1 MVQQMGAPVRRFD
14 FLFWL
19 GREMVR
25 NAENIEDM
33 VGPEWAGGQ
42 YARGFGGTVETQ
54 RSPRARSVICG
65 CWGSGSTDT
74 ATKRYVWGTY
84 PGAAA
89 HTRPWAS
96 TGFRERRIGR
106 VLGRAAASLNHDPE
120 SQVYYVRNRTYNPVL
135 GRWIQRDPIG
145 YAGGINLYEYVGGAT
160 LGWADPDGAVAIPI
174 PRTPASVEAIVVAA
188 LVAYFY
194 YLAHRRT
201 NVRCQPANVDRNS
214 PCSFSDCSAGR
225 LCGVVGSGRGCQR
238 RPLLRGGRVCGCQ
251 AGGSGDER

>member
-1 MVQQMGAPVRRFD
+1 MVCFLCWRWWRGINGALQMGVLGWRSD

-25 NAENIEDM
+25 NADNIEDM
-33 VGPEWAGGQ
+33 IGPVCVGGQ

-106 VLGRAAASLNHDPE
+106 VLGRAAASLNHDAE
-120 SQVYYVRNRTYNPVL
+120 TELYYVRNRTYNPVL
-135 GRWIQRDPIG
+135 GRWIQSDPIG
-145 YAGGINLYEYVGGAT
+145 YRSRINLYEFVYDNPVRY
-160 LGWADPDGAVAIPI
+160 LDPKGLQSPAI
-174 PRTPASVEAIVVAA
+174 ALEEAIA
-188 LVAYFY
+188 
-194 YLAHRRT
+194 
-201 NVRCQPANVDRNS
+201 
-214 PCSFSDCSAGR
+214 
-225 LCGVVGSGRGCQR
+225 
-238 RPLLRGGRVCGCQ
+238 
-251 AGGSGDER
+251 AGGPEDSGISDLPSEGELSFVMARDLLIFQG